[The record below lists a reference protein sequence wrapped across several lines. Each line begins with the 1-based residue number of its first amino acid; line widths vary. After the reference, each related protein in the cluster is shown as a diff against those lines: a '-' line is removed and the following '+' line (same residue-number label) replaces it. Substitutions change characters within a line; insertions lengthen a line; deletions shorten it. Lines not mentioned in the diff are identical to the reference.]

1 MFVSYY
7 RLIERSKS
15 KLCKH
20 FPTSMS
26 EAICEKDIMEIS
38 SAWKGVMLSLRVRTE
53 VRLDLVIHFW
63 AEEDLYLA

>member
-15 KLCKH
+15 KLCKY

-38 SAWKGVMLSLRVRTE
+38 SA
-53 VRLDLVIHFW
+53 
-63 AEEDLYLA
+63 